1 MSCRRCFPTLF
12 SHAHQPT
19 NCMLLLLLQVTE
31 YDAELRKAWFTAAA
45 FKKR

>member
-1 MSCRRCFPTLF
+1 MAAMHQL
-12 SHAHQPT
+12 AHYCT
-19 NCMLLLLLQVTE
+19 CLMLLLQVTE